1 MIDVIVVGAGA
12 AGMMAAGTSAE
23 RGLKTVLFERNEK
36 PGRKIMIT
44 GKGRCN
50 VTNDC
55 NEINELV
62 KNVPVNGKFLFSAF
76 SDFMPEDTIRFFEE
90 RNVRLKTERGKRVF
104 PLSDKSSDIVD
115 CLKNYVLKNKVEI
128 KNQRIKKIIIE
139 NNKAIGVETIEG
151 ECFYA
156 NNIIIATGGKS
167 YPQTGSTGD
176 GYEMAKEC
184 GHTIVELKPSLVP
197 LEVEEGWCSKAM
209 GLSLRNVTLKVEDT
223 KKKKII
229 FNEFGEM
236 IFTHFGVSGPL
247 VLSASSHIREM
258 EKDRYILHID
268 LKSALTA
275 EQLDK
280 RLLREFTENS
290 NKNFINV
297 LDSLLPKKI
306 VPIIANLSKIEFSR
320 KANQITKIQR
330 EDLIKLLK
338 DVKLTLKKFRPID
351 EAIITS
357 GGISVKE
364 INPRTMESKIINK
377 LYFCGEILD
386 VDAYTGG
393 FNLQIAFSSGR
404 TAGNSVN

>member
-364 INPRTMESKIINK
+364 INPRTMESKIINN

>member
-320 KANQITKIQR
+320 KANQITKAQR

-404 TAGNSVN
+404 AAGNSVN

>member
-151 ECFYA
+151 KCFYA

-176 GYEMAKEC
+176 GYVMA
-184 GHTIVELKPSLVP
+184 
-197 LEVEEGWCSKAM
+197 
-209 GLSLRNVTLKVEDT
+209 
-223 KKKKII
+223 
-229 FNEFGEM
+229 
-236 IFTHFGVSGPL
+236 
-247 VLSASSHIREM
+247 
-258 EKDRYILHID
+258 
-268 LKSALTA
+268 
-275 EQLDK
+275 
-280 RLLREFTENS
+280 
-290 NKNFINV
+290 
-297 LDSLLPKKI
+297 
-306 VPIIANLSKIEFSR
+306 
-320 KANQITKIQR
+320 
-330 EDLIKLLK
+330 
-338 DVKLTLKKFRPID
+338 
-351 EAIITS
+351 
-357 GGISVKE
+357 
-364 INPRTMESKIINK
+364 
-377 LYFCGEILD
+377 
-386 VDAYTGG
+386 
-393 FNLQIAFSSGR
+393 
-404 TAGNSVN
+404 

>member
-115 CLKNYVLKNKVEI
+115 CLKNYVLKNIVEI

-320 KANQITKIQR
+320 KANQITKAQ
-330 EDLIKLLK
+330 E
-338 DVKLTLKKFRPID
+338 
-351 EAIITS
+351 
-357 GGISVKE
+357 
-364 INPRTMESKIINK
+364 KI
-377 LYFCGEILD
+377 
-386 VDAYTGG
+386 
-393 FNLQIAFSSGR
+393 
-404 TAGNSVN
+404 

>member
-1 MIDVIVVGAGA
+1 MTDVIVVGAGA
-12 AGMMAAGTSAE
+12 AGMMAAGTSAK
-23 RGLKTVLFERNEK
+23 RGLKTILFERNEK
-36 PGRKIMIT
+36 VGRKIMIT

-62 KNVPVNGKFLFSAF
+62 KNVPVNGKFLYSAF
-76 SDFMPEDTIRFFEE
+76 SDFSPEDTMRFFQE

-104 PLSDKSSDIVD
+104 PVSDKSSDIVD
-115 CLKNYVLKNKVEI
+115 CLRDYVIKNKVEI
-128 KNQRIKKIIIE
+128 INQRIKKIIIE
-139 NNKAIGVETIEG
+139 KNKAIGVETFEG

-156 NNIIIATGGKS
+156 NNIIVATGGKS

-176 GYEMAKEC
+176 GYVMAEDC
-184 GHTIVELKPSLVP
+184 GHKIVELKPSLVP
-197 LEVEEGWCSKAM
+197 LEVCEGWCSEAM
-209 GLSLRNVTLKVEDT
+209 GLSLRNVTLKIEDT

-268 LKSALTA
+268 LKSALTH

-280 RLLREFTENS
+280 RLLREFSENS

-306 VPIIANLSKIEFSR
+306 VPIIARLSKIEFSK
-320 KANQITKIQR
+320 KANQITKSQR
-330 EDLIKLLK
+330 EELIKLLK
-338 DVKLTLKKFRPID
+338 DVRLTLKKFRPIE

-364 INPRTMESKIINK
+364 INPKTMESKIINN

-404 TAGNSVN
+404 AAGNSVN